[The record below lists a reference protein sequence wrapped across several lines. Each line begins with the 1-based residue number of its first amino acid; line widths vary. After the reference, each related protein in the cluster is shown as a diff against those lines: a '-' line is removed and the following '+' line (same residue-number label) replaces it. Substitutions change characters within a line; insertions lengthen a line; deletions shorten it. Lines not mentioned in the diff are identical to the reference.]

1 MYLIMNLDEKMI
13 SSQMLHKGKILNLR
27 VDFVELPDGNVAS
40 REVIEHSGAVA
51 VVPITDNDE
60 IIMVKQYR
68 HPMQEILLEIPA
80 GRLKQNEDKDDCAK
94 RELLEETGMIA
105 RNIKRV
111 FSFFSSPGFCNEIVH
126 LYVATELTYKEQQLD
141 KGEFLE
147 VVKVPIKKA
156 VEMIYRGEIKDAKTI
171 AGILNVALKIQMHLT
186 CDENF

>member
-1 MYLIMNLDEKMI
+1 
-13 SSQMLHKGKILNLR
+13 
-27 VDFVELPDGNVAS
+27 
-40 REVIEHSGAVA
+40 
-51 VVPITDNDE
+51 
-60 IIMVKQYR
+60 
-68 HPMQEILLEIPA
+68 MQEILLEIPA
-80 GRLKQNEDKDDCAK
+80 GRLKQNEDKEDCAK
-94 RELLEETGMIA
+94 RELLEEIGMIA

-141 KGEFLE
+141 EGEFLE

-171 AGILNVALKIQMHLT
+171 AGILHVALKMQMHLT